1 MFLLIKAG
9 NEDIEQMYN
18 EFYNITDRGICD
30 IRQGD
35 AGFDIMC
42 PCDIVVPA
50 NARSFKIPLG
60 IAIEDKE
67 GSHMDMRPRS
77 SMGSKTPLRLCNSV
91 GTIDYSYRGELIA
104 CVDNVSYPPEDYHV
118 TKGQRLVQI
127 TGWNNHP
134 VKFRFTDSL
143 GETERNT
150 GGFGS
155 TGK

>member
-9 NEDIEQMYN
+9 NEDIEKMYN
-18 EFYNITDRGICD
+18 EFYNITNRGICD
-30 IRQGD
+30 IRLGD

>member
-1 MFLLIKAG
+1 MFLLVKAE
-9 NEDIEQMYN
+9 NEDIEKMYH
-18 EFYNITDRGICD
+18 EYHNITLREIGNV
-30 IRQGD
+30 RLGD
-35 AGFDIMC
+35 AGFDIIS
-42 PCDIVVPA
+42 PRDLVVPA

-60 IAIEDKE
+60 ICIENKE
-67 GSHMDMRPRS
+67 GGHMDMRPRS
-77 SMGSKTPLRLCNSV
+77 SMGSKTPLRLCNSI

-104 CVDNVSYPPEDYHV
+104 VVDNVSYPPEDYKV

-127 TGWNNHP
+127 TGWNSNP
-134 VKFRFTDSL
+134 VKFKFTDSL

>member
-1 MFLLIKAG
+1 MFLLVKAG
-9 NEDIEQMYN
+9 NEDIEKMYN
-18 EFYNITDRGICD
+18 EFYNITNRGIYD

-42 PCDIVVPA
+42 PCDILVPA

-104 CVDNVSYPPEDYHV
+104 CVDNVSYPPEDYQV

-127 TGWNNHP
+127 TGWNNNR
-134 VKFRFTDSL
+134 VKFKFTDSL
-143 GETERNT
+143 GETERNI

>member
-1 MFLLIKAG
+1 MFLLVKAG
-9 NEDIEQMYN
+9 NEDIEKMYN

-30 IRQGD
+30 IRIGD

-127 TGWNNHP
+127 TGRNNHP

>member
-1 MFLLIKAG
+1 MFLLVKAE
-9 NEDIEQMYN
+9 NEDLEKMYH
-18 EFYNITDRGICD
+18 EYHNIALREIGNV
-30 IRQGD
+30 RLGD

-42 PCDIVVPA
+42 PRDLVVPA

-60 IAIEDKE
+60 ICIENKE
-67 GSHMDMRPRS
+67 GGHMDMRPRS
-77 SMGSKTPLRLCNSV
+77 SMGSKTPLRLCNSI

-104 CVDNVSYPPEDYHV
+104 VVDNVSYPPEDYRISI
-118 TKGQRLVQI
+118 GQRLVQI
-127 TGWNNHP
+127 TGWNSNR
-134 VKFRFTDSL
+134 VKFKFTDSL

>member
-30 IRQGD
+30 IRRGD

-127 TGWNNHP
+127 TGWNNNP
-134 VKFRFTDSL
+134 VHFKFTDSL

>member
-30 IRQGD
+30 VRIGD

-91 GTIDYSYRGELIA
+91 GTIDSSYRGELIA

-127 TGWNNHP
+127 TGWNNNR
-134 VKFRFTDSL
+134 VKFRFTDYL

>member
-9 NEDIEQMYN
+9 NEDIEKMYN
-18 EFYNITDRGICD
+18 EFYKITNRGVCD
-30 IRQGD
+30 IRRGD

-127 TGWNNHP
+127 TGWNNNP
-134 VKFRFTDSL
+134 VHFKFTDSL

>member
-1 MFLLIKAG
+1 
-9 NEDIEQMYN
+9 
-18 EFYNITDRGICD
+18 
-30 IRQGD
+30 
-35 AGFDIMC
+35 MC
-42 PCDIVVPA
+42 PRDLVVPA

-60 IAIEDKE
+60 ICIENKE
-67 GSHMDMRPRS
+67 GGHMDMRPRS
-77 SMGSKTPLRLCNSV
+77 SMGSKTPLRLCNSI

-104 CVDNVSYPPEDYHV
+104 VVDNVSYPPEDYRISI
-118 TKGQRLVQI
+118 GQRLVQI
-127 TGWNNHP
+127 TGWNSNP

>member
-1 MFLLIKAG
+1 MFLLVKAE
-9 NEDIEQMYN
+9 NEDIEKMYN
-18 EFYNITDRGICD
+18 AFYGINHREICD
-30 IRQGD
+30 IRIGD

-42 PCDIVVPA
+42 PNDVVVPA

-60 IAIEDKE
+60 ICIEDKE

-77 SMGSKTPLRLCNSV
+77 SMGSKTPLRLFNSV

-104 CVDNVSYPPEDYHV
+104 VVDNVSYPPEDYRISI
-118 TKGQRLVQI
+118 GQRLVQI

>member
-1 MFLLIKAG
+1 MFLLVKAE
-9 NEDIEQMYN
+9 NEDIEKMYN
-18 EFYNITDRGICD
+18 AFHGIEPRTICD
-30 IRQGD
+30 IRVGD

-42 PCDIVVPA
+42 PRDLVVPA

-60 IAIEDKE
+60 ICIENKE
-67 GSHMDMRPRS
+67 GGHMDMRPRS
-77 SMGSKTPLRLCNSV
+77 SMGSKTPLRLCNSI

-104 CVDNVSYPPEDYHV
+104 VVDNVSYPPEDYRISI
-118 TKGQRLVQI
+118 GQRLVQI
-127 TGWNNHP
+127 TGWNSNR

-143 GETERNT
+143 GKTERNT

>member
-1 MFLLIKAG
+1 MFLLVKAE
-9 NEDIEQMYN
+9 NEDIEKMYN
-18 EFYNITDRGICD
+18 IFYGIESRRICD
-30 IRQGD
+30 IRIGD

-42 PCDIVVPA
+42 PRDVVVPA

-60 IAIEDKE
+60 ICIENKE
-67 GSHMDMRPRS
+67 EGHMDMRPRS
-77 SMGSKTPLRLCNSV
+77 SMGSKTPLRLCNSI

-104 CVDNVSYPPEDYHV
+104 VVDNVSYPPEDYRISI
-118 TKGQRLVQI
+118 GQRLVQI
-127 TGWNNHP
+127 TGWNSNR
-134 VKFRFTDSL
+134 VKFKFTDTL